1 MARKRKPVWERK
13 RPARLGK
20 SKKFNTKTAKYRSVK
35 AKADRRFGKRTSLVK
50 NMYIATQLKKR

>member
-1 MARKRKPVWERK
+1 MKTGM
-13 RPARLGK
+13 GK
-20 SKKFNTKTAKYRSVK
+20 KKTGKIRIVKKFNTKTAKFRSVK